1 MKINP
6 AETGQLKSTGQTG
19 SQHPLLMHMILQ
31 VCSFFMVMV
40 DAGQWRDMVT
50 MLLLLVSHN
59 KEWIF
64 VSYPQT
70 LIGHNYLLK

>member
-40 DAGQWRDMVT
+40 DAGQ
-50 MLLLLVSHN
+50 
-59 KEWIF
+59 
-64 VSYPQT
+64 
-70 LIGHNYLLK
+70 